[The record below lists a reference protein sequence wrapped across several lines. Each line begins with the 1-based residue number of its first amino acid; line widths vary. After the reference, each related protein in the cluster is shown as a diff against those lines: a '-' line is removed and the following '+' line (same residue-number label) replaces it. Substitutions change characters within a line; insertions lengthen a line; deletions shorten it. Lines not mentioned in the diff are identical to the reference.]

1 MPISEKTRSAYH
13 HGDLRNAMITV
24 ARRALNEGNYEALS
38 LREIARLAG
47 VSANAPY
54 RNFASKQILLA
65 EIAASGFSEL
75 TSNFDAEC
83 TRDPVKRLARLC
95 DVYN

>member
-38 LREIARLAG
+38 LRECTVSKFRIQADIARG
-47 VSANAPY
+47 N
-54 RNFASKQILLA
+54 
-65 EIAASGFSEL
+65 
-75 TSNFDAEC
+75 C
-83 TRDPVKRLARLC
+83 CKRF
-95 DVYN
+95 